1 MEPLLDNVFDRLMKV
16 FGDESLVVVAYLF
29 GSKSRGVETSESD
42 IDIAILLSEP
52 PENML
57 DFYLNLIDK
66 LSKILGDSIDL
77 IVLNTAPPLLRHQV
91 IKYGKII
98 YSRDWRARVEFEARA
113 EKEYM
118 DFNRSRERYDES
130 LLKEVLK
137 WKA

>member
-1 MEPLLDNVFDRLMKV
+1 VEPLLDNVSDRLTKV
-16 FGDESLVVVAYLF
+16 FCDESLVVVAYLF
-29 GSKSRGVETSESD
+29 GSKSRGVETSQSD
-42 IDIAILLSEP
+42 IDIAVLLSEP

-77 IVLNTAPPLLRHQV
+77 IVLNTARPLLRHQV
-91 IKYGKII
+91 IRYGKII

-118 DFNRSRERYDES
+118 DFYRSRERYDES
-130 LLKEVLK
+130 LLKEVSK
-137 WKA
+137 WKV